1 VIDLMQEV
9 DKPSS
14 FGMWRARVQRKMK
27 KNNTATLQENMGR
40 F

>member
-1 VIDLMQEV
+1 MTIQLWDVEN
-9 DKPSS
+9 
-14 FGMWRARVQRKMK
+14 RVQRKMK